1 LVRVPACH
9 AGGRGFEPRPPR
21 QCFEKAAP
29 EKGRLF
35 GLIQP
40 IFSLRRASQQAAR
53 FFAVL
58 GISARL
64 AGLVQIIYKNM
75 NVKTQRHL
83 MQHLL
88 NLFDQLP
95 LSLFI
100 IAALAIGLAP
110 FFPEPHLVEKLRMA
124 FAGTL
129 VKPVD
134 IFDLVMHAAPVALLV
149 VKLARMALKG

>member
-1 LVRVPACH
+1 
-9 AGGRGFEPRPPR
+9 
-21 QCFEKAAP
+21 
-29 EKGRLF
+29 
-35 GLIQP
+35 
-40 IFSLRRASQQAAR
+40 
-53 FFAVL
+53 
-58 GISARL
+58 
-64 AGLVQIIYKNM
+64 
-75 NVKTQRHL
+75 
-83 MQHLL
+83 MQNLL

-149 VKLARMALKG
+149 AKLARMALKG